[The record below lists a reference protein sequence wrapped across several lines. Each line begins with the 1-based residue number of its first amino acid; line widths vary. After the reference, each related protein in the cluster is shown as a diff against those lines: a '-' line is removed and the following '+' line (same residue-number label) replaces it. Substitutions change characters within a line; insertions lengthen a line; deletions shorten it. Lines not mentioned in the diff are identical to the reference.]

1 VTTREAGDM
10 TRKAGDTKMNQR
22 HKFDAPVP
30 KDAIQ
35 SRQQSGQSLSYLD
48 GHYIITK
55 TNELLGHENWS
66 YTVNKY
72 QIVQTEEK
80 ENAKGKI
87 NQYVGYVAQVTVNW
101 GNITRSDV
109 GFGQGIDN
117 DLGRAHE
124 SAIKEAATD
133 ALKRALRTFGQAFG
147 LALYDK
153 SGAHIAEPFNAG
165 AYAKTIFTAEQ
176 FAEFKENWP
185 DKTKRDE
192 LLEIAWSRGH
202 STLAD
207 VMGMIASEFAS

>member
-1 VTTREAGDM
+1 M
-10 TRKAGDTKMNQR
+10 K

-30 KDAIQ
+30 KHAIQ
-35 SRQQSGQSLSYLD
+35 SRQQSGQNLSYLD

-66 YTVNKY
+66 YTVDRY
-72 QIVQTEEK
+72 TQVQDERK
-80 ENAKGKI
+80 KGSGTTDKPYI
-87 NQYVGYVAQVTVNW
+87 GYIAQVTVTW
-101 GNITRSDV
+101 GNVTRSDV

-153 SGAHIAEPFNAG
+153 SGAHIAEPFNSA

-176 FAEFKENWP
+176 WKDFKENWP
-185 DKTKRDE
+185 DKAKRDD

-202 STLAD
+202 TTLAD
-207 VMGMIASEFAS
+207 VLNMIASEFAS